1 MEPPHLLEPSSGLN
15 LEMSPIEI
23 LTFMV
28 ASSCF
33 FYFFP
38 RIFTTHLFIEA
49 VICNAKKVQCLH
61 GFRFSNVFSG
71 PSMSHTGPWV
81 ILLGAHFFEFVG
93 MGPKSPGEKNN
104 QSISGCQAQ
113 QTVII

>member
-1 MEPPHLLEPSSGLN
+1 MGIYEPHGDAKTFFHVSSKSQIKITHMQPNTHN
-15 LEMSPIEI
+15 LDCPQMAPI
-23 LTFMV
+23 T
-28 ASSCF
+28 S
-33 FYFFP
+33 
-38 RIFTTHLFIEA
+38 
-49 VICNAKKVQCLH
+49 
-61 GFRFSNVFSG
+61 FSNVFSG